1 MKVNL
6 YGASGHAKVIM
17 DTLLASEDEIGK
29 LYDGNP
35 QVKMLAGLP
44 VFLPDNTE
52 SPLIISIGNNT
63 IRKRIAES
71 LSGILFAKAIHPSA
85 IISPSVKIGDGSVV
99 MAGVIVNADVEVG
112 KHCILNTGATVD
124 HDCKIANY
132 VHISPN
138 ATLCGNVK
146 VGECTHIGAGSVI
159 IQGITIGKNVI
170 IGAGSVIIRD
180 IPDNCTVVGNPG
192 RIIEQNL

>member
-1 MKVNL
+1 MIINL
-6 YGASGHAKVIM
+6 YGASGHAKVII
-17 DTLLASEDEIGK
+17 DCLLAAGFEIGR

-35 QVKMLAGLP
+35 KVQSLNGLP
-44 VFLPDNTE
+44 VFIPEGVE
-52 SPLIISIGNNT
+52 SPLIISIGNNM
-63 IRKRIAES
+63 IRRQIAES
-71 LSGILFAKAIHPSA
+71 LSDILFAKAIHPCA

-99 MAGVIVNADVEVG
+99 MAGVIINADAEIG
-112 KHCILNTGATVD
+112 KHCIINTGATVD
-124 HDCKIANY
+124 HDCKIADY

-192 RIIEQNL
+192 RIIESC